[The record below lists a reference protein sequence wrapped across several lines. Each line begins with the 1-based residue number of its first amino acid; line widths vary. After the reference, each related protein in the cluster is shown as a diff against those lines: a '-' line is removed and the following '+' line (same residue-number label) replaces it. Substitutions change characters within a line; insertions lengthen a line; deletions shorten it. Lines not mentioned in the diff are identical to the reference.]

1 MSCSAT
7 LSKTFIVGIFVRLDL
22 GSGVEVDAVF
32 ELAGELD
39 AGCVSV
45 FSINYSS

>member
-7 LSKTFIVGIFVRLDL
+7 VFQKIILGIFVRLDL
-22 GSGVEVDAVF
+22 FSGVEVDDVF

-39 AGCVSV
+39 AGCVPV
-45 FSINYSS
+45 FSINHTS